1 MKALLPRPLIRTL
14 AALFVAAL
22 ASTSA
27 QAGLIITM
35 AQVGADVVATS
46 TGGVTN
52 PVSFATALPD
62 IQPGDPGEFPQ
73 ASGFTGTMIPV
84 GAFLGL
90 GSSAAGPGNGIFT
103 WTNAIVSG
111 PANFGTSFSSDTTSD
126 TGSTFILAGDNAL
139 HVSNANLFAIPMGAG
154 IGGTFAH
161 QTIASLGLNPGTYV
175 WTLDAARFNSDTVT
189 LIIQEPSA
197 VPEPSTLA
205 LFGIASLTGLAVAR
219 RRRKQ
224 AGA

>member
-73 ASGFTGTMIPV
+73 ASGFTGTIIPV

-90 GSSAAGPGNGIFT
+90 GSSAAGTGIYT
-103 WTNAIVSG
+103 WTND
-111 PANFGTSFSSDTTSD
+111 FGTSLSSDTTSD
-126 TGSTFILAGDNAL
+126 TGDTFILASDSAL
-139 HVSNANLFAIPMGAG
+139 HVSNPNLFANPMGAG

-161 QTIASLGLNPGTYV
+161 QTIASLGLTPGTYV

>member
-73 ASGFTGTMIPV
+73 ASGFTGTISPV
-84 GAFLGL
+84 AAFLGL
-90 GSSAAGPGNGIFT
+90 GSSAAGTGIYT

-111 PANFGTSFSSDTTSD
+111 PANFGTSLSSDTTSD
-126 TGSTFILAGDNAL
+126 TGDTFILASDSAL
-139 HVSNANLFAIPMGAG
+139 HVSSPNLFAIPMGAG

-161 QTIASLGLNPGTYV
+161 QTIASLGLTPGTYV